1 MVCNSDRLVLEIN
14 QGCPRG
20 FGFTLKQKVWNNDT
34 NEYNMVPVDLTGLT
48 INVQVKMAPYV
59 TLPALIE
66 KNITEVEDLTQ
77 GQITDATKGKFTLQI
92 TQEDSVKLNPG
103 EYALVI
109 NMVDKD
115 TLTHLSGD
123 GNNYAIYRVCYQ

>member
-20 FGFTLKQKVWNNDT
+20 FGFTLKQKVWNNNT

-77 GQITDATKGKFTLQI
+77 GQITDATNGKFKLQI

>member
-20 FGFTLKQKVWNNDT
+20 FGFTLKQKVRNNDT

-77 GQITDATKGKFTLQI
+77 GQITDATNGKFKLQI

>member
-34 NEYNMVPVDLTGLT
+34 NEYNTVPVDLTGLT

-77 GQITDATKGKFTLQI
+77 GQITDATNGKFKLQI

>member
-77 GQITDATKGKFTLQI
+77 GQITDATNGKFKLQI

>member
-1 MVCNSDRLVLEIN
+1 MDKIVLEVN

-20 FGFTLKQKVWNNDT
+20 FGFTLKTKVWNNDT
-34 NEYNMVPVDLTGLT
+34 GEYDIVPVDLTGLT

-59 TLPALIE
+59 NLPALIE

-77 GQITDATKGKFTLQI
+77 GQITDATNGKFTLQI
-92 TQEDSVKLNPG
+92 TQEESVKLNPG
-103 EYALVI
+103 EYALII

-115 TLTHLSGD
+115 TLTHLSGS
-123 GNNYAIYRVCYQ
+123 GNNYGIYRVCYQ

>member
-77 GQITDATKGKFTLQI
+77 GQIIEPTKGKFTLQI

>member
-1 MVCNSDRLVLEIN
+1 MVCNSNRLVLEIN

-77 GQITDATKGKFTLQI
+77 GQITDATNGKFKLQI

-109 NMVDKD
+109 NMVDKN

-123 GNNYAIYRVCYQ
+123 RNNYAIYRVCYQ

>member
-66 KNITEVEDLTQ
+66 KNITEMEDLTQ
-77 GQITDATKGKFTLQI
+77 GQITDATNGKFKLQI

>member
-1 MVCNSDRLVLEIN
+1 MVCNSNRLVLEIN

-20 FGFTLKQKVWNNDT
+20 FGFTLKQKVWNNNT

-77 GQITDATKGKFTLQI
+77 GQITDATNGKFKLQI
-92 TQEDSVKLNPG
+92 TQEESVKLNPG

-109 NMVDKD
+109 NMADKD

>member
-20 FGFTLKQKVWNNDT
+20 FGFTLKQKVGNNDT

-77 GQITDATKGKFTLQI
+77 GQITDATNGKFKLQI

>member
-48 INVQVKMAPYV
+48 VNVQVKMAPYV

-77 GQITDATKGKFTLQI
+77 GQITDATNGKFKLQI

>member
-1 MVCNSDRLVLEIN
+1 MVCNSNRLVLEIN

-77 GQITDATKGKFTLQI
+77 GQITEPTKGKFTLQI

>member
-77 GQITDATKGKFTLQI
+77 GQITYATNGKFKLQI
-92 TQEDSVKLNPG
+92 TQEESVKLNPG

>member
-77 GQITDATKGKFTLQI
+77 GQITDATNGKFKLQI

-103 EYALVI
+103 EYVLVI

>member
-20 FGFTLKQKVWNNDT
+20 FGFTLKQKVWSNDT

-77 GQITDATKGKFTLQI
+77 GQITDATNGKFKLQI

>member
-20 FGFTLKQKVWNNDT
+20 FSFTLKQKVWNNDT

-48 INVQVKMAPYV
+48 INVQVKRAPYV

-66 KNITEVEDLTQ
+66 KNITEVEYLTQ
-77 GQITDATKGKFTLQI
+77 GQITEPTKGKFTLQI

>member
-1 MVCNSDRLVLEIN
+1 MANECDRLILEIN

-20 FGFTLKQKVWNNDT
+20 YSFTINQKVYNLET
-34 NEYNMVPVDLTGLT
+34 NEYETGPLDLTGLT
-48 INVQVKMAPYV
+48 INVQIKRAPYS

-77 GQITDATKGKFTLQI
+77 GQITEPTNGKFTLQM
-92 TQEDSVKLNPG
+92 TEDDSVKLNPG

>member
-1 MVCNSDRLVLEIN
+1 MVCNSDRLVLEVN

-20 FGFTLKQKVWNNDT
+20 FGFTLNQKVYNPEEDT
-34 NEYNMVPVDLTGLT
+34 YTKKPVDLTGLT
-48 INVQVKMAPYV
+48 INVQIKRAPYV

-77 GQITDATKGKFTLQI
+77 GQITEPTNGKFTLQI
-92 TQEDSVKLNPG
+92 TKDDSVKLNPG

>member
-77 GQITDATKGKFTLQI
+77 GQMTDATNGKFKLQI

>member
-1 MVCNSDRLVLEIN
+1 MVSNCNRLILEIN

-20 FGFTLKQKVWNNDT
+20 YSFTINQKVYNLET
-34 NEYNMVPVDLTGLT
+34 KEYETSPLNLTDLT
-48 INVQVKMAPYV
+48 INVQVKYAPYV

-77 GQITDATKGKFTLQI
+77 GQITDPTNGKFTLQI
-92 TQEDSVKLNPG
+92 TKDDSVKLNPG
-103 EYALVI
+103 EYALII
-109 NMVDKD
+109 NIIDKD

>member
-34 NEYNMVPVDLTGLT
+34 NVYNMVPVDLTGLT

-77 GQITDATKGKFTLQI
+77 GQITEPTKGKFTLQI

>member
-20 FGFTLKQKVWNNDT
+20 FGFTLKRKVWNNDT

-77 GQITDATKGKFTLQI
+77 GQITEPTKGKFTLQI

-115 TLTHLSGD
+115 TLTHLSGS

>member
-1 MVCNSDRLVLEIN
+1 MVCNSNRLVLEIN

-77 GQITDATKGKFTLQI
+77 GQITDATNGKFKLQI
-92 TQEDSVKLNPG
+92 TQEESVKLNPG

-115 TLTHLSGD
+115 TLIHLSGD

>member
-1 MVCNSDRLVLEIN
+1 MICNSDRLVLEIN

-20 FGFTLKQKVWNNDT
+20 FGFTLKQKGWNNDT

-77 GQITDATKGKFTLQI
+77 GQITDATNGKFKLQI

>member
-14 QGCPRG
+14 QGCPRS
-20 FGFTLKQKVWNNDT
+20 FGFTLKQKVWNNVT

-77 GQITDATKGKFTLQI
+77 GQITDATNGKFKLQI
-92 TQEDSVKLNPG
+92 TQEESVKLNPG

>member
-1 MVCNSDRLVLEIN
+1 MVCNSNRLVLEIN

-77 GQITDATKGKFTLQI
+77 GQITDATNGKFKLQI
-92 TQEDSVKLNPG
+92 TQEESVKLNPG

-109 NMVDKD
+109 NMADKD

>member
-48 INVQVKMAPYV
+48 INVQVKRAPYV

-77 GQITDATKGKFTLQI
+77 GQITDATNGKFKLQI

-103 EYALVI
+103 EYALII

>member
-20 FGFTLKQKVWNNDT
+20 FGFTLKRKIWKNDT

-77 GQITDATKGKFTLQI
+77 GQITDATNGKFKLQI
-92 TQEDSVKLNPG
+92 TQEESVKLNPG

>member
-1 MVCNSDRLVLEIN
+1 MVKTFKTLDEQLKILQGKGLIISDPEETKDISLS
-14 QGCPRG
+14 
-20 FGFTLKQKVWNNDT
+20 
-34 NEYNMVPVDLTGLT
+34 
-48 INVQVKMAPYV
+48 
-59 TLPALIE
+59 LIE

-77 GQITDATKGKFTLQI
+77 GQITEPADGKFTLQI
-92 TQEDSVKLNPG
+92 TKDDSVKLNPG

>member
-34 NEYNMVPVDLTGLT
+34 HEYNMVPVDLTGLT

-77 GQITDATKGKFTLQI
+77 GQITDATNGKFKLQI
-92 TQEDSVKLNPG
+92 TQEDSVKLKPG

>member
-34 NEYNMVPVDLTGLT
+34 NECNMVPVDLTGLT

-77 GQITDATKGKFTLQI
+77 GQITEPTKGKFTLQI

>member
-20 FGFTLKQKVWNNDT
+20 FGFTLKQKAWNNDT

-77 GQITDATKGKFTLQI
+77 GQITDATNGKFKLQI

>member
-77 GQITDATKGKFTLQI
+77 GQITEPTNGKFKLQI

>member
-34 NEYNMVPVDLTGLT
+34 NKYNMVPVDLTGLT
-48 INVQVKMAPYV
+48 INVQVKRAPYV

-77 GQITDATKGKFTLQI
+77 GQITDATNGKFKLQI

>member
-66 KNITEVEDLTQ
+66 KDITEVEDLTQ
-77 GQITDATKGKFTLQI
+77 GQITDATNGKFKLRI